1 MSQWQ
6 GQVAVI
12 TGAGSGIGSG
22 LARHAASLGMHV
34 VAGDVDTKG
43 LEALQQALSAK
54 GQSIKT
60 QRTDVS
66 DPQAV
71 EQLAQTAFE
80 CFGKVNLL
88 FNNAGVLVDGKSWE
102 RSAKDWQWNLDVNI
116 MGVVNGIRSFVPKML
131 EQGEAGRVVNTSSV
145 GGLLGGGAYLG
156 PYQASKHAVTAIS
169 ETLYGELQAE
179 SAPVTAS
186 VLCPGEVATGIWES
200 DRLREDEEQHQLGS
214 EEEEN
219 FRNFIAEGVA
229 RGLAPDEFAARA
241 FKGIEADKFWLLPQ
255 PEFKPGLQM
264 RLASILEETNP
275 LSLADML
282 QMSTGQQP

>member
-22 LARHAASLGMHV
+22 LARHAALLGMHV
-34 VAGDVDTKG
+34 IAGDVDVKG
-43 LEALQQALSAK
+43 LEALQQELSAK
-54 GQSIKT
+54 GQSIKI

-66 DPQAV
+66 DPDSV
-71 EQLAQTAFE
+71 EQLAQTSYE

-131 EQGEAGRVVNTSSV
+131 EQGAAGRVVNTSSV

-169 ETLYGELQAE
+169 ETLFGELLNE
-179 SAPVTAS
+179 NAPITAS

-200 DRLREDEEQHQLGS
+200 DRLREGEEVHELGS
-214 EEEEN
+214 KEEEN
-219 FRNFIAEGVA
+219 FRNFITEGVA
-229 RGLAPDEFAARA
+229 KGLTPDEFAARA
-241 FKGIEADKFWLLPQ
+241 FKGIESDKFWLLPQ
-255 PEFKPGLQM
+255 PDFKSGLQM

-282 QMSTGQQP
+282 QMSTGQ